1 MDYNFFFEEIQ
12 NKYNYDE
19 KIITA
24 LEKIVPKVVS
34 YYGLKYRTLIEEALL
49 NCLIIYCNSK
59 ETINIVISR
68 EKQIDIKK
76 DKSLI
81 GNDLSSLGGV
91 YYSYPIIGYDTNI
104 NSYVING
111 IKRYIIISHT
121 HNLDSAMGIAVL
133 THNICHLIKSYMKEY
148 KLVNNT
154 LIRRSGLSFE
164 QYLIETKDTGI
175 VIDLLKDENI
185 GLEEGINSYDEEE
198 IVKMVLDD
206 NYETF
211 DYKNTKYIG
220 LCLKDR
226 LNLKNVINKAEID
239 GDVSLFVQKYG
250 IHLFKDL
257 SILADQSCELE
268 DKKNNYEITKEELN
282 FINSEINYLIPKIV
296 DNMTIYLNKSY

>member
-111 IKRYIIISHT
+111 IKII
-121 HNLDSAMGIAVL
+121 
-133 THNICHLIKSYMKEY
+133 
-148 KLVNNT
+148 
-154 LIRRSGLSFE
+154 
-164 QYLIETKDTGI
+164 
-175 VIDLLKDENI
+175 
-185 GLEEGINSYDEEE
+185 
-198 IVKMVLDD
+198 
-206 NYETF
+206 
-211 DYKNTKYIG
+211 
-220 LCLKDR
+220 
-226 LNLKNVINKAEID
+226 
-239 GDVSLFVQKYG
+239 
-250 IHLFKDL
+250 
-257 SILADQSCELE
+257 
-268 DKKNNYEITKEELN
+268 
-282 FINSEINYLIPKIV
+282 
-296 DNMTIYLNKSY
+296 